1 VVRMTDDMSIT
12 LLPVRAGAIVL
23 GAFGLIALLL
33 ASAGIYGVAA
43 YSVASR
49 SREIGVRA
57 ALGATRARLIRMV
70 LTENGRRV
78 GAGALAGLIV
88 TVGIGFGLSRVLY
101 GVQAIDPIVLGG
113 VASVMAA
120 VALMATF
127 IPARR
132 ASRADPVAAMRE

>member
-1 VVRMTDDMSIT
+1 
-12 LLPVRAGAIVL
+12 
-23 GAFGLIALLL
+23 
-33 ASAGIYGVAA
+33 
-43 YSVASR
+43 
-49 SREIGVRA
+49 
-57 ALGATRARLIRMV
+57 MV